1 MICVTLTKEN
11 QDKVV
16 AKAAI
21 CVRKQKLDPEIAL
34 EDALEELFPEA
45 IKINK
50 KNEAYFT
57 ISDTLMQSM
66 LNNLKDQLVKKQI
79 QSSTKLCL
87 CGCGQPV
94 RKNRHFVMGHDAK
107 ITAIIKRIEHGTATE
122 ADIPE
127 SAKQAMVRCTRC
139 GTLILPHKSGMGP
152 VCRKK

>member
-1 MICVTLTKEN
+1 MTLTKEN
-11 QDKVV
+11 QDRVV
-16 AKAAI
+16 AKAI
-21 CVRKQKLDPEIAL
+21 TCMKKQKLDPEIAL

-57 ISDTLMQSM
+57 LSDVLMQNM
-66 LNNLKDQLVKKQI
+66 LDNLKTQLVKKQV
-79 QSSTKLCL
+79 QPNSKLCL
-87 CGCGQPV
+87 CGCGRPV

-139 GTLILPHKSGMGP
+139 GTMILPHKSGMGP